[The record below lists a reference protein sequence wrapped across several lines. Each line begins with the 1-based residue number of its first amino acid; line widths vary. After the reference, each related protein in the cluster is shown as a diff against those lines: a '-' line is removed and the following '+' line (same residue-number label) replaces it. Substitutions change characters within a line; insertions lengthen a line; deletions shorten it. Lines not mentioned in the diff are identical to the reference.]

1 MGLARAVPAVGNC
14 VVRNS
19 DDPPRVTTEDLQSQG
34 PNIAIP
40 SHTAENQYHSPSA
53 EVKSTVSSLSLIMG
67 DATPQKT
74 PIAHPLPDCKPPPQP
89 ELTPEQVTKYEAL
102 LAQARNFAEI
112 TCPKEPSK
120 SGPIVDRELMWMTR
134 ECLLRYLR
142 ATKWTVDDSAKR
154 LLSTLAWRREYGLDD
169 FTPEYISPE
178 QETGKQMIFGFDKM
192 GRPCQYLNPNRQNTD
207 ASPRQIHHLFYM
219 VERVAEMMPSGVETL
234 SLMINFKPS
243 KARQNTSVPIAT
255 AREVLHILQNH
266 YPERLGKA
274 LIINVPWVVWGFFK
288 IVTPFID
295 PVTREKL
302 KFNEDM
308 KLYVPPEQLW
318 SADWGGNLDFEYD
331 HDTYWPAL
339 NEMCREKR
347 EEKIRRWEAA
357 GKQVGESEV
366 YLTGGT
372 DVSVE
377 GTKYEGVV
385 AGSEKKQQDGVSEV
399 AEKLEAAKLE
409 EDKTVETAT
418 T

>member
-1 MGLARAVPAVGNC
+1 MA
-14 VVRNS
+14 
-19 DDPPRVTTEDLQSQG
+19 D
-34 PNIAIP
+34 
-40 SHTAENQYHSPSA
+40 
-53 EVKSTVSSLSLIMG
+53 K
-67 DATPQKT
+67 TPQKT
-74 PIAHPLPDCKPPPQP
+74 PIAQPLPDCKPAPQP
-89 ELTPEQVTKYEAL
+89 DLTPEQITKYEAL

-112 TCPKEPSK
+112 TCTKEPEK
-120 SGPIVDRELMWMTR
+120 SGPITDRERMWLTR

-142 ATKWTVDDSAKR
+142 ATKWTVDESAKR

-178 QETGKQMIFGFDKM
+178 QETGKQMIFGFDKQ

-219 VERVAEMMPSGVETL
+219 VERVADMMPPGVETL
-234 SLMINFKPS
+234 SLLINFKPS

-308 KLYVPPEQLW
+308 KLYVPQEQLW
-318 SADWGGNLDFEYD
+318 SADWGGDLDFEYD

-339 NEMCREKR
+339 NEMCRKKR
-347 EEKIRRWEAA
+347 EEKIRRWEAG

-366 YLTGGT
+366 YLKGGS

-377 GTKYEGVV
+377 GIKYEG
-385 AGSEKKQQDGVSEV
+385 AGTISEKQNEGVTEV
-399 AEKLEAAKLE
+399 AEKLETAKL
-409 EDKTVETAT
+409 DDGKPVDAAAA
-418 T
+418 

>member
-1 MGLARAVPAVGNC
+1 MA
-14 VVRNS
+14 
-19 DDPPRVTTEDLQSQG
+19 D
-34 PNIAIP
+34 
-40 SHTAENQYHSPSA
+40 
-53 EVKSTVSSLSLIMG
+53 K
-67 DATPQKT
+67 TPQKT
-74 PIAHPLPDCKPPPQP
+74 PIAHPLPDCKPPSQP

-112 TCPKEPSK
+112 NCPKETEK
-120 SGPIVDRELMWMTR
+120 SGPITDRELMWLTR

-142 ATKWTVDDSAKR
+142 ATKWNVDESAKR

-178 QETGKQMIFGFDKM
+178 QETGKQMIFGFDKQ

-219 VERVAEMMPSGVETL
+219 VERVAEMMPPGVETL

-339 NEMCREKR
+339 NEMCRERR
-347 EEKIRRWEAA
+347 EEKSKRWEAA
-357 GKQVGESEV
+357 GKLVGESEV
-366 YLTGGT
+366 YLTGGS
-372 DVSVE
+372 DVSIE
-377 GTKYEGVV
+377 GTKYEGAG
-385 AGSEKKQQDGVSEV
+385 AGSEEKKQDDGVTEV
-399 AEKLEAAKLE
+399 SEKLEGAKLE
-409 EDKTVETAT
+409 EEKTVEPAAA
-418 T
+418 